1 VDSDENRDSSRRP
14 AVKDRRW
21 SNTGRILDDCT
32 IERSGDTMCGMHRA
46 EGDDERRFI
55 GLASKL
61 TSTISPSL
69 DSKSV
74 TSVSRFEHQ
83 NR

>member
-1 VDSDENRDSSRRP
+1 VDSDEDRGRSRRP

-21 SNTGRILDDCT
+21 SSTSQILKDCT
-32 IERSGDTMCGMHRA
+32 IERSCDAMCGMHRA

-74 TSVSRFEHQ
+74 ASVSRFEHQ

>member
-1 VDSDENRDSSRRP
+1 VDSDENRGRSRRP
-14 AVKDRRW
+14 VVKNRRW
-21 SNTGRILDDCT
+21 SSTGRILDDCT
-32 IERSGDTMCGMHRA
+32 IEQSGDAMCGMHRA
-46 EGDDERRFI
+46 GDDERRFI

-61 TSTISPSL
+61 TSMISPGL

-74 TSVSRFEHQ
+74 ASVSRFEHQ